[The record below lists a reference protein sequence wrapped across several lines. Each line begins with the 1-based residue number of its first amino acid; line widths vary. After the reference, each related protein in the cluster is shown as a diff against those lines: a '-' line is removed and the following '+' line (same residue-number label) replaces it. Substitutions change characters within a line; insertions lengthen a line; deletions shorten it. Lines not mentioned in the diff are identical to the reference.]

1 MKWIIFSLILIPIIM
16 IFLCRKKFPKEK
28 KMIWLALRFAV
39 ALTIAISTFS
49 STIYDYLRGE
59 NIHVYLTFLIVG
71 YSVMDAVDYYKE
83 YKIEEKRVRGND

>member
-1 MKWIIFSLILIPIIM
+1 MIWIIISIIIILIILYI
-16 IFLCRKKFPKEK
+16 LCKKEFPKEK
-28 KMIWLALRFAV
+28 KMIWLALRFAF
-39 ALTIAISTFS
+39 ALTIAIITFF